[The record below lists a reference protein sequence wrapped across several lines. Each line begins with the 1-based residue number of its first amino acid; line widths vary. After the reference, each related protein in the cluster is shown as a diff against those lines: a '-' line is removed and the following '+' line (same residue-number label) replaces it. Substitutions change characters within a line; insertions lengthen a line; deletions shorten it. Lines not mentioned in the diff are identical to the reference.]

1 MSYNVKPYYRFP
13 ISSGNTAPYT
23 INLSDDG
30 NSLHIARY
38 GNTGKDFFRYD
49 ITIGLDKIQKNV
61 RYTLVGTD
69 NMTMFTNF
77 DEEGNVYENSFV
89 NNYFHS
95 TMCRPTEEVVLWRTD
110 ADEYYILSRYTP
122 DSNID
127 FTYMNTNFS
136 KIVKATSVLGD
147 VAFDKYMEVADKLDR
162 RMWLRDTIHPEDK
175 LDYMDIQLD
184 VVTKLLKSILDQN
197 PSIKESISSSSEI
210 ELNLVDISVDDQS
223 NYALSALSY
232 LTNAELKDKFITDKT
247 KVRNTQEI
255 YGNNVY
261 PYYEESTY
269 NPLWDDPKWDN
280 PNKIIM

>member
-1 MSYNVKPYYRFP
+1 MSYNIKPFYRSQ
-13 ISSGNTAPYT
+13 ISSGSSTPYT

-49 ITIGLDKIQKNV
+49 VTIGLDKIQKHV
-61 RYTLVGTD
+61 RYTVVGTD
-69 NMTMFTNF
+69 NMTMFANF
-77 DEEGNVYENSFV
+77 DEDGNVYDNSFV

-95 TMCRPTEEVVLWRTD
+95 TMCRPNEEVVLWRTD

-122 DSNID
+122 TSNMQ
-127 FTYMNTNFS
+127 FTHNSTNFS

-147 VAFDKYMEVADKLDR
+147 TAFNKYMEVADKLDR
-162 RMWLRDTIHPEDK
+162 RMWMRDSIHPEDK

-184 VVTKLLKSILDQN
+184 VTTKILKAILDQN
-197 PSIKESISSSSEI
+197 PSIKESLPVNLQTEI
-210 ELNLVDISVDDQS
+210 AIMEASVDDQS
-223 NYALSALSY
+223 NYALPALDHLSS
-232 LTNAELKDKFITDKT
+232 TELLSKFTVDKT
-247 KVRNTQEI
+247 NVRSIQEI

-261 PYYEESTY
+261 PYYDGAY
-269 NPLWDDPKWDN
+269 NPQWDDPKWDN